1 MLNNVSPFFKL
12 LVILLYI
19 LIFIHL
25 VMFVLCISLLRNDI
39 NLLPGLLSVFFLVML
54 SFKRVMLII
63 ILIFV
68 VYGFLGL

>member
-1 MLNNVSPFFKL
+1 MFPLSL
-12 LVILLYI
+12 SYLVILLYI

-25 VMFVLCISLLRNDI
+25 VVFVLCISLLMNDI

-54 SFKRVMLII
+54 SLKRVMFVM

-68 VYGFLGL
+68 VYRFLGM

>member
-1 MLNNVSPFFKL
+1 MLNNVFPFFKL

-25 VMFVLCISLLRNDI
+25 VMFVLCISLLMNDI

-54 SFKRVMLII
+54 SLKRVMLVI

>member
-1 MLNNVSPFFKL
+1 MFPLFLSY

-25 VMFVLCISLLRNDI
+25 VVFVLCISLLMNDI
-39 NLLPGLLSVFFLVML
+39 NLLPGLLSVFFLVM
-54 SFKRVMLII
+54 FVM

-68 VYGFLGL
+68 VYRFLGM